1 MPPPWFFCNLRLPIS
16 RLSTELF
23 SKRPIHSIRFLRM
36 FTVNHGFGT
45 SAAKGTHAGLLQI
58 INHCAA
64 RKSFSSI
71 RPVLRDHCVKLLDQC
86 GVSSKTF
93 STSTLGRTKNI
104 VSSNKMPPPK
114 IDLGKRQKK
123 GGKRK
128 MTTRERNVTALFY
141 LLSAAVG
148 TVGASY
154 AAVPLYRAYCQSS
167 GYGGTVK
174 EGHDT
179 EKVETMVKAEDRLL
193 TIKFNADTASSMR
206 WNFRPQQPVV
216 HVYPGETALAFYTAR
231 NPTEKPIDGIST
243 YNVVP
248 FEAAPYFNKIQC
260 FCFEE
265 QRLNPNE
272 EVDMPV
278 FFYIDPD
285 YVDDPFLE
293 NCHEITLS
301 YTFFE
306 SKPGLK
312 LPTYMSSA
320 RS

>member
-1 MPPPWFFCNLRLPIS
+1 M
-16 RLSTELF
+16 
-23 SKRPIHSIRFLRM
+23 
-36 FTVNHGFGT
+36 G
-45 SAAKGTHAGLLQI
+45 
-58 INHCAA
+58 
-64 RKSFSSI
+64 RKM
-71 RPVLRDHCVKLLDQC
+71 
-86 GVSSKTF
+86 F
-93 STSTLGRTKNI
+93 STSVSCRTKL
-104 VSSNKMPPPK
+104 SPPK
-114 IDLGKRQKK
+114 IDLGKRPKK
-123 GGKRK
+123 TGKRLL
-128 MTTRERNVTALFY
+128 TTRERNVTS
-141 LLSAAVG
+141 LLYMLSLAVG

-154 AAVPLYRAYCQSS
+154 ASVPLYRAYCQSS
-167 GYGGTVK
+167 GYGGAVK

-179 EKVETMVKAEDRLL
+179 EKVENMVKAEDRLL

-231 NPTEKPIDGIST
+231 NPTSKPIDGIST

-293 NCHEITLS
+293 NVNEITLS

-306 SKPGLK
+306 SKPGLV
-312 LPTYMSSA
+312 LPTYMSSV